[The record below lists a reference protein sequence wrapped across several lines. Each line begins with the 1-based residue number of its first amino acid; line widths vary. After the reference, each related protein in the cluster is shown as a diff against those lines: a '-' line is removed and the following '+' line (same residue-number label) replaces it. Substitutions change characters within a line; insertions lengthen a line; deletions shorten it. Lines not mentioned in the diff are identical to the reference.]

1 MIAKKVK
8 YEDFNGNEVEEVL
21 HFNLTKAEL
30 TKLELGRKG
39 GTSEY
44 IKEAVESG
52 DSGKLVD
59 LFYNMLLDSYGV
71 KSEDGKRFVKNARIR
86 EDFESSAAFSAI
98 FMEIIQTPEVAESF
112 FKAVTNQ

>member
-1 MIAKKVK
+1 MIAKKIN
-8 YEDFNGNEVEEVL
+8 YTDFNGNEVEEVL

-30 TKLELGRKG
+30 TMLELGKKG

-52 DSGKLVD
+52 DSAKLVE
-59 LFYNMLLDSYGV
+59 LFRDMLLASYGI
-71 KSEDGKRFVKNARIR
+71 KSEDGKRFVKNSRIR
-86 EDFESSAAFSAI
+86 EEFESSAAFSVL
-98 FMEIIQTPEVAESF
+98 FMEIIQNPETSESF